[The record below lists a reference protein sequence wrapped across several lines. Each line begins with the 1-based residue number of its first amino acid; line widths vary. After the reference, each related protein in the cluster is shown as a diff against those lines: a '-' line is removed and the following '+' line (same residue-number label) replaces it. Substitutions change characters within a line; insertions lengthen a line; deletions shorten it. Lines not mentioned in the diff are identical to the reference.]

1 MGTLEVQL
9 SNGTDSDWE
18 LAWTLTG
25 NQGNYWHRATVS
37 LKEDTKKLRFMG
49 TTGGDYESDMAI
61 DDFLA
66 RGGPAPSPAPTVP
79 PTLVPTP
86 LTPVPTN
93 VPSAPS
99 VEPTI
104 SQAPVPS
111 PTLPPTPVPT
121 PSSTPLPTRLS
132 PLPTIAP
139 TGTPTSTPTYP
150 REVCDFDTSEC
161 GFSDNGGRDWV
172 RHSGPTP
179 SYPQTGPGSDH
190 TSGYGSY
197 MFVESSSPNS
207 PNVGP
212 FVLQTDL
219 SEGVSYVDFWYHM
232 YGFASKFVYPFYE
245 HKPGK

>member
-1 MGTLEVQL
+1 METS
-9 SNGTDSDWE
+9 SNDGETWTE
-18 LAWTLTG
+18 LWSRSG
-25 NQGNYWHRATVS
+25 NQGEGWLNSRVT
-37 LKEDTKKLRFMG
+37 LQTTDTTTLRFVG
-49 TTGGDYESDMAI
+49 TTAGDTSDFAI
-61 DDFLA
+61 DDFVA
-66 RGGPAPSPAPTVP
+66 WQGPDPFSP
-79 PTLVPTP
+79 
-86 LTPVPTN
+86 
-93 VPSAPS
+93 
-99 VEPTI
+99 
-104 SQAPVPS
+104 SQAPTQTAGS
-111 PTLPPTPVPT
+111 TSSRAPTTPPAPEMPGPTIPPTW
-121 PSSTPLPTRLS
+121 
-132 PLPTIAP
+132 
-139 TGTPTSTPTYP
+139 TPTSTPTYP